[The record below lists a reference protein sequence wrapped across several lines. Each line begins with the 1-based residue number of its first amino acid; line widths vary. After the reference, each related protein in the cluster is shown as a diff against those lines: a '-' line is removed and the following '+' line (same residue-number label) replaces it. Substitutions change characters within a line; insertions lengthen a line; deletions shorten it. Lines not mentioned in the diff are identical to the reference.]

1 MIISTPTS
9 KPNTATNDGV
19 ESMQSI
25 SHRPGVGSHHGE
37 HAVLGIVT
45 VSDRAS
51 SGTYQDEGGPA
62 VLAFLE
68 EGIAS
73 PSTVHYRCIA
83 DDQAL
88 IEQTL
93 IELSDDLGCHVIV
106 TTGGT
111 GPATRDVT
119 PEATENVCE
128 KILPGFGEQMR
139 AISLN
144 FVPTAILSRQMGGI
158 RGSCLLFNL
167 PGRPKSIRET
177 IDEIWKAVPY
187 CVDLIGGPY
196 IDTVDHVCNAFRPKS
211 ARRR

>member
-1 MIISTPTS
+1 MLTS
-9 KPNTATNDGV
+9 KPNTALSDGV
-19 ESMQSI
+19 EQMDSI
-25 SHRPGVGSHHGE
+25 HSLLGKPNHCGE
-37 HAVLGIVT
+37 HAILGIVT

-62 VLAFLE
+62 VLTFFE
-68 EGIAS
+68 EGLAS
-73 PSTVHYRCIA
+73 PSTVHYRCVA
-83 DDQAL
+83 DEQSL
-88 IEQTL
+88 IEEAL
-93 IELSDDLGCHVIV
+93 LELSDDIGCHVIV

-111 GPATRDVT
+111 GPAARDVT
-119 PEATENVCE
+119 PEATEKVCE

-139 AISLN
+139 AISLK
-144 FVPTAILSRQMGGI
+144 FVPTAILSRQVGGI

-196 IDTVDHVCNAFRPKS
+196 IDTDDQVCDAFRPKS